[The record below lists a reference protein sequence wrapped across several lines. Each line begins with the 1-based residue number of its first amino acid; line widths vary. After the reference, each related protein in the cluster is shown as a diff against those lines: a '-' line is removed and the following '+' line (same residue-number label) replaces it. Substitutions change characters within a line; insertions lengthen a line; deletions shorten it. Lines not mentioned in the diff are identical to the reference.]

1 MTNDSN
7 TAAVFGLAALLP
19 LEKQCFLLLL
29 AALHEGLRLVGA
41 RRGAAAR
48 LGSAAATETMTI

>member
-41 RRGAAAR
+41 RRGAGLR
-48 LGSAAATETMTI
+48 LG